1 MPREKLPRGSVSR
14 GLLDGVGDDAIWAV
28 VGEAMGSQE
37 DGDRAVWIL
46 VNADGGLDEV
56 WPQTARWQLQTKPP
70 PLHRVVVADTALLL
84 DAKNLGPGGVRSH
97 TKPDPSCSAETAKA
111 ALCCG
116 M

>member
-97 TKPDPSCSAETAKA
+97 TKPDPSCSAETAK
-111 ALCCG
+111 
-116 M
+116 